1 MAKDSRA
8 SAILGGEKKKKDQP
22 KKGSQVRGKKKA
34 HSVYARRV
42 ENGYHSETKFKGD
55 DGEDE
60 TQEHVHG
67 NIEELLNHIRG
78 NMGDEQAELQ
88 SGQEPPV
95 EGGKQPQTP
104 PQEMM

>member
-22 KKGSQVRGKKKA
+22 KKGSGKKKA
-34 HSVYARRV
+34 HSVHARRV

-67 NIEELLNHIRG
+67 NIEDLLNHIRG
-78 NMGDEQAELQ
+78 NWGEERAEMQ

-95 EGGKQPQTP
+95 EGGEMLPKPM